1 MCNENDLAA
10 SRGIKRN
17 QTGGGSAMTAT
28 KPKFGSALDGYWGSD
43 NGVHV
48 NFFSIDSHVNE
59 LYIRPCASWVDNNL
73 TALA

>member
-1 MCNENDLAA
+1 
-10 SRGIKRN
+10 
-17 QTGGGSAMTAT
+17 MTAT

-48 NFFSIDSHVNE
+48 NFFSIDSPVNE